1 MEQVVIFFEMG
12 GYGAFVWPA
21 FALTAVIMVTF
32 AVSSL
37 RRLRREQR
45 VLRELEAKAPPR
57 RRDGASSE
65 GEPVS

>member
-1 MEQVVIFFEMG
+1 MERIVTFFEMG

-37 RRLRREQR
+37 RRLRHEQR

-57 RRDGASSE
+57 RRSGASS
-65 GEPVS
+65 GEETAS